1 MHKVLEGFSFEAFEG
16 SFPIHG
22 TARQVSFVAP
32 NEKDEER
39 GVLAIQGLSLADALH
54 LLDQVSGGL
63 LKGKDAEQPT
73 NGKSKI
79 EVVDKTVEAK
89 TEAPAKEP
97 AKAKAAKPA
106 PAPTPPPPPAAA
118 AKEPEPDVDDDDLGD
133 EDHQV
138 AKEPSIDIGALKKME
153 KLRPVIQHLM
163 DNGYTT
169 ASQVVEVAKRIKD
182 DVPVLIELAAK
193 GDYEKR
199 IDRAVVMMQAPK
211 EA

>member
-22 TARQVSFVAP
+22 TTRQVSFVAP
-32 NEKDEER
+32 NKEDGEL

-54 LLDQVSGGL
+54 LLDQISGGL

-79 EVVDKTVEAK
+79 EVVDKTVEA
-89 TEAPAKEP
+89 PKETKP
-97 AKAKAAKPA
+97 KETKASKPA
-106 PAPTPPPPPAAA
+106 PAQTPPPPPAAA
-118 AKEPEPDVDDDDLGD
+118 AKEPEPDADDDDLGD
-133 EDHQV
+133 EPIK
-138 AKEPSIDIGALKKME
+138 AEKEPSINIAVLKKME

-163 DNGYTT
+163 DNGYVT
-169 ASQVVEVAKRIKD
+169 ASQIVAVATRIKD
-182 DVPVLIELAAK
+182 DVPVLTELAAK

-199 IDRAVVMMQAPK
+199 IDRAVVMMQTPATT
-211 EA
+211 AT